1 MRFADI
7 STAAEAEGLV
17 LTGWFHP
24 KADDKAPVGTATML
38 LFGYGGPSLWRALR
52 TSPEA
57 TDKSAHGLD
66 RWSERVVTGLAN
78 QFGGE
83 ALFPFG
89 GPPYQ
94 PFIRW
99 TYAGE
104 AIHQSKLGMS
114 IHAERGLWSGWRG
127 AVALPERIDLPKI
140 TTTDHLCAPCPA
152 PCRDACPV
160 GAFSDDGY
168 DTVVC
173 RAHLNSPEG
182 APYRA
187 AGCLARRACPV
198 GRTFAQSAQQATFHL
213 EAFRV
218 A

>member
-104 AIHQSKLGMS
+104 AIQQSKLGMS
-114 IHAERGLWSGWRG
+114 IHAERGLWSAGG
-127 AVALPERIDLPKI
+127 GLSPCLNALICQRSPQL
-140 TTTDHLCAPCPA
+140 TTFARPA
-152 PCRDACPV
+152 PLHV
-160 GAFSDDGY
+160 G
-168 DTVVC
+168 T
-173 RAHLNSPEG
+173 P
-182 APYRA
+182 
-187 AGCLARRACPV
+187 
-198 GRTFAQSAQQATFHL
+198 AQSAPSVMTVTIPLSA
-213 EAFRV
+213 AR